1 MLTFMYQLCHSCINL
16 VETIPLLPYLPSAAA
31 TATRSVVSGDGVG
44 YDCPVDGCYG
54 DGNDNSLMWSY
65 ANPCLL

>member
-1 MLTFMYQLCHSCINL
+1 MDGYDGELWTLL
-16 VETIPLLPYLPSAAA
+16 KGPLLPYLPSAAA
-31 TATRSVVSGDGVG
+31 PTTPSVVSGDGEG

>member
-1 MLTFMYQLCHSCINL
+1 MG
-16 VETIPLLPYLPSAAA
+16 PLLPYLPSAAA